1 MFRVFD
7 MNQRSAGFTLLEVML
22 AVAIAVMLLVIA
34 VPSMSSL
41 FAEEDLQKSFG
52 EFDHFV
58 QQAQDRAIKAKHTV
72 VLVWTKDAIE
82 AVADV
87 PEGAD
92 GGEPASFA
100 FPEGGSITIDRPAAL
115 DQKAPM
121 EWAFWRSGA
130 CEPVRVYYEGP
141 AGSWIAD
148 YAPLTGRGKVFAMQ
162 PK

>member
-1 MFRVFD
+1 MLD
-7 MNQRSAGFTLLEVML
+7 ALAMNQRSAGFPLLEVML

-34 VPSMSSL
+34 VPSLSSL
-41 FAEEDLQKSFG
+41 FAEEDLQKSFT

-58 QQAQDRAIKAKHTV
+58 QQTQDRAIKDKRTV
-72 VLVWTKDAIE
+72 LLIWSKDAIE
-82 AVADV
+82 AVVDTPESADS
-87 PEGAD
+87 PE
-92 GGEPASFA
+92 PISFA
-100 FPEGGSITIDRPAAL
+100 FPADGTITIDRPAAL
-115 DQKAPM
+115 DKKAPM

-148 YAPLTGRGKVFAMQ
+148 YEALTGRGKLFTMQ

>member
-1 MFRVFD
+1 
-7 MNQRSAGFTLLEVML
+7 MNYRSAAFTLLEIML
-22 AVAIAVMLLVIA
+22 AVAIAVMLLLIA
-34 VPSMSSL
+34 VPSLTSMFS
-41 FAEEDLQKSFG
+41 EEAVQKSFD

-58 QQAQDRAIKAKHTV
+58 QQAQTRAMQDKHTV

-92 GGEPASFA
+92 TAEPAT
-100 FPEGGSITIDRPAAL
+100 FPYPDGGTITIDRPASL
-115 DQKAPM
+115 EKKAPM

-130 CEPVRVYYEGP
+130 CEPVRVYYESN

-148 YAPLTGRGKVFAMQ
+148 YEPLTGRGKVFAMQ
-162 PK
+162 TK